1 MHACIG
7 EGDGNLLQCSCL
19 ENPRIRGTWWAAVYG
34 DTQSWTWLKRLS
46 SSIRQHIKKLRD
58 YVASKGPSSQS
69 YGFFCS
75 HVWMWEL
82 DYKESWALKNWCF
95 WTVLLEKT
103 LQSSLN
109 ARRSDHSILKEIRP
123 EYSLEGWMLRL
134 QYFAH
139 LMRRADS
146 GKDPDAGKDWREE
159 EKGTTENER
168 VGWQHRLNGHEF
180 KQTLWV
186 GDAIKPSHPL

>member
-1 MHACIG
+1 MANRWGNNGNSVRLYFWGSKITSGGDCSHEIKRRLLLGGKVMTNLDWSDLACVHAL
-7 EGDGNLLQCSCL
+7 EKECL

-58 YVASKGPSSQS
+58 YVANKGPSSQS
-69 YGFFCS
+69 YCFSCS

-82 DYKESWALKNWCF
+82 DYKESWALKNRCF

-109 ARRSDHSILKEIRP
+109 ARRSNHSILKEIHP

-134 QYFAH
+134 KF
-139 LMRRADS
+139 
-146 GKDPDAGKDWREE
+146 
-159 EKGTTENER
+159 
-168 VGWQHRLNGHEF
+168 
-180 KQTLWV
+180 
-186 GDAIKPSHPL
+186 